1 MIYLGINLLSKLK
14 AQEMA
19 GSLTGHYTSFLR
31 QTNWT
36 PFEPS
41 WWAAVRYSLHIS
53 TGRYLVCPQAM
64 LQDFLVDKYKDFR
77 PASDTWQWYILIAYN
92 FQKVTRNF
100 FPLRMSPILVKQLG
114 LSAQKESMLRQKWS
128 ARISPNIN
136 ARPTSQ
142 KTARQESN
150 RLMLVTVY
158 SENKDVF
165 V

>member
-41 WWAAVRYSLHIS
+41 WRTAVRYSLHMS
-53 TGRYLVCPQAM
+53 TGRYLVCRQAM

-77 PASDTWQWYILIAYN
+77 PASDTWQCYILIAYN
-92 FQKVTRNF
+92 FQNVNRNIFPVVNVTNSGKITRFIRAKWEHAATKMECKDKPTHKCTSLFTENSASRNQ
-100 FPLRMSPILVKQLG
+100 PV
-114 LSAQKESMLRQKWS
+114 
-128 ARISPNIN
+128 N
-136 ARPTSQ
+136 ASHCLFR
-142 KTARQESN
+142 E
-150 RLMLVTVY
+150 
-158 SENKDVF
+158 
-165 V
+165 